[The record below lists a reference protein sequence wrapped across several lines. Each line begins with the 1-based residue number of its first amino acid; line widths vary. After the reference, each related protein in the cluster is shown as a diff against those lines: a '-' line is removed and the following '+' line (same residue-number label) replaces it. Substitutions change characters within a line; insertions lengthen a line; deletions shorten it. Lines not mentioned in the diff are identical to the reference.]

1 MTVAC
6 IQISGFLYIYLGI
19 DNPQGKKKK
28 KKDEEEEEALN
39 PSCSLLE
46 RSIYRGE
53 IKTLE
58 SFLSN

>member
-19 DNPQGKKKK
+19 DNPQEKKK

-58 SFLSN
+58 SFLIN